1 MEWLSLYIDTSW
13 ITLLNDIRQGYL
25 ILVIMVF
32 WTLVINNHN
41 VMVCNDEQC
50 LLFTIYIYAQGDGI
64 KPVLPSLLFAS
75 LTALGFL
82 VYDLCERSVFSY
94 VVMVTRLL

>member
-1 MEWLSLYIDTSW
+1 M
-13 ITLLNDIRQGYL
+13 
-25 ILVIMVF
+25 LVIMIF

-41 VMVCNDEQC
+41 VMVCDDEQC
-50 LLFTIYIYAQGDGI
+50 LLFTIYIYIYAQDDGI

-82 VYDLCERSVFSY
+82 VYDLCERSVSY
-94 VVMVTRLL
+94 YVAMVTRLFQGHTSLPSFLQSMG